1 MKKFLVLSVLCSL
14 IACSSSSATK
24 EDKPEEQQPKNVY
37 RNPVID
43 YSLPDPSV
51 IEGDDGY
58 YYLYATEDIRNLPI
72 HRSKNLVDWDF
83 VPAGFQRKPTDDDQ
97 CAPAAYVSGDTLFY
111 TGSTYEG
118 LAVWYSTH
126 PKTGR
131 FKRAIEKNVLPSWDP
146 CLFLD
151 DDGRLYLYY
160 GSSNEY
166 PLKAVE
172 LDRNDFYPISK
183 IHDVMMLRPEEHG
196 WERFGMNND
205 DEVTLRPFTEG
216 AYMTKH
222 NGKYYFMW
230 SEGDWTGPDYC
241 VAYAIAD
248 SPFGP
253 FKRVG
258 KILEQDTKIA
268 NGAGHHSIIKG
279 PGKDEWYIVYHRR
292 PLGETDGNYRITC
305 IDRMYFNKNGTIKP
319 VKMTSGG
326 IKARPLR

>member
-1 MKKFLVLSVLCSL
+1 M
-14 IACSSSSATK
+14 
-24 EDKPEEQQPKNVY
+24 
-37 RNPVID
+37 
-43 YSLPDPSV
+43 
-51 IEGDDGY
+51 
-58 YYLYATEDIRNLPI
+58 
-72 HRSKNLVDWDF
+72 DWDF
-83 VPAGFQRKPTDDDQ
+83 VPASFQRKPTDDDQ

-222 NGKYYFMW
+222 NDKYYSNMVLRALN
-230 SEGDWTGPDYC
+230 SKSMPM
-241 VAYAIAD
+241 AYMFRIPRWARL
-248 SPFGP
+248 ST
-253 FKRVG
+253 R
-258 KILEQDTKIA
+258 
-268 NGAGHHSIIKG
+268 SITRCATSRAVMCK
-279 PGKDEWYIVYHRR
+279 V
-292 PLGETDGNYRITC
+292 
-305 IDRMYFNKNGTIKP
+305 P
-319 VKMTSGG
+319 VME
-326 IKARPLR
+326 ARSAT